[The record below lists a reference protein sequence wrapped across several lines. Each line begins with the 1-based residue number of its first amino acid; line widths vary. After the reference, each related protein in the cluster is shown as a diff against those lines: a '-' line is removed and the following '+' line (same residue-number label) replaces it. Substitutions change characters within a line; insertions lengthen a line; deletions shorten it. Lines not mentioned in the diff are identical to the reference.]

1 MQTFLIINLANIFIM
16 KEETRKKH
24 SASANKKLSKHTVIA
39 EIKARGQFVIS
50 TKWQVSKKTKL
61 RNEKAHSP

>member
-1 MQTFLIINLANIFIM
+1 M
-16 KEETRKKH
+16 KEGRNEEETFGIGLQ
-24 SASANKKLSKHTVIA
+24 KLSKHTVIA